1 MQTNSDIQDT
11 KESVAYNCGGERD
24 FGSRTGILV
33 FDSTT
38 GISVVDSTAEGGQD
52 SKAIRN
58 EYASAQRRWDKERE
72 DMQNQL
78 RNVLQACMEA
88 EREAEKACK
97 REARY
102 FEKFAKKVHHSHACL

>member
-11 KESVAYNCGGERD
+11 KESEAYNCGGGRD
-24 FGSRTGILV
+24 LGSRTGIL
-33 FDSTT
+33 
-38 GISVVDSTAEGGQD
+38 VVDSTAEGGQD

-102 FEKFAKKVHHSHACL
+102 CEKFAKKVPF

>member
-1 MQTNSDIQDT
+1 MQTNNDIQDT
-11 KESVAYNCGGERD
+11 QESDAYNCGGGRD
-24 FGSRTGILV
+24 FGSRTGITV
-33 FDSTT
+33 VDSTT
-38 GISVVDSTAEGGQD
+38 GISVVDSTAESGQE

-102 FEKFAKKVHHSHACL
+102 CEKFAKKMHHSNACL